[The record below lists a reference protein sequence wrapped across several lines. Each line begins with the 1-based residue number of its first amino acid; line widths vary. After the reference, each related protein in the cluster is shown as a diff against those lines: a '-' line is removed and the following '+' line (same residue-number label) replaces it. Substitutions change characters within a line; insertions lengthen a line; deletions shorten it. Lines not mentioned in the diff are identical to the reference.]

1 MTEADVGAVL
11 RDAMMV
17 ILKLGGP
24 LLIAGLVVGVVIA
37 MLQAATQINDASLI
51 FVPKLLALAAVLA
64 LLGPFMLAVLG
75 AFTTQLFDRIIAIGG
90 T

>member
-24 LLIAGLVVGVVIA
+24 LLVAGLVVGVVIA

-64 LLGPFMLAVLG
+64 VLGPFMLAVLG
-75 AFTTQLFDRIIAIGG
+75 AFTTHLFDRIIAIGG